1 MSIAPKDTAKII
13 EWLDKEDTKGNGR
26 VVAQIAKGTGLKRE
40 VVRGVLTALQ
50 RDGLA
55 TSEGKGATERWR
67 LDLTKATAPAANGPA
82 TETANSA
89 ATPDKSAEPESTDKE
104 TPASASVDGE
114 DDNGQALQDEA
125 PADASAALNEPE
137 PGSIEANA
145 TDNGEE
151 AEDQEAPSATEPEP
165 SSDDSGTEPE
175 PPVAQTDDTAEVA
188 PAPVRPS
195 GPIDPEAGFVFNMV
209 PVDSADSGI
218 TVGEIVRMTGLKP
231 IRVLKALWGMRMLGL
246 TSSTAPFAPDRGRWQ
261 LTAGAALPDLG
272 ALRMSD
278 APTRV
283 VCPDCGHDSAL
294 TYRPDA
300 RGTDVKPFDPEAPAP
315 ANFAYRSEA
324 TQQRRPEI
332 MFAAMVLDAEGERLT
347 AAQLATFTG
356 HPETTVLRALW
367 ALRACRLVECSD
379 VHRPDG
385 GRWRSTEHTLD
396 SAHLVR
402 LDDAPEAI
410 GCPTCG
416 QGIATRG
423 GGTGGGKTKGV
434 SRAVTHDG
442 LPPLPN
448 GALTLM
454 VSAWAL
460 AAPGLEP
467 AGQGDDPTVRTPSGV
482 FKDIATACQNG
493 AMEEWLATWAETHAD
508 SVETVSMLSS
518 ALKEGQRPRSSGAVK
533 NTLARLALA
542 GEVVERVQGA
552 QYETYRSRF
561 TGGGA

>member
-13 EWLDKEDTKGNGR
+13 EWLDKEDTQGNGR
-26 VVAQIAKGTGLKRE
+26 VVAQIAKGTGLTRE
-40 VVRGVLTALQ
+40 VVRDVLTALH

-67 LDLTKATAPAANGPA
+67 LDLTKAMAPAENGSG
-82 TETANSA
+82 TETASSA
-89 ATPDKSAEPESTDKE
+89 ADPDESAEPAATDKE
-104 TPASASVDGE
+104 TTSASADGE
-114 DDNGQALQDEA
+114 EESGQTRKDED
-125 PADASAALNEPE
+125 PADASAALHAPE
-137 PGSIEANA
+137 TGSTEVNA
-145 TDNGEE
+145 TVNGEE
-151 AEDQEAPSATEPEP
+151 GDEQEAPLATEPEP
-165 SSDDSGTEPE
+165 DSEDSGAEPE
-175 PPVAQTDDTAEVA
+175 PPVAQTDDTGEVVS
-188 PAPVRPS
+188 APVRPS

-231 IRVLKALWGMRMLGL
+231 IRVLKALWGMRMLGM
-246 TSSTAPFAPDRGRWQ
+246 TSSTAPFAPDRGRWK
-261 LTAGAALPDLG
+261 LTAGAALPNLG

-315 ANFAYRSEA
+315 ANFEYRSEA
-324 TQQRRPEI
+324 MQQRRPEI
-332 MFAAMVLDAEGERLT
+332 MFAAMVLDAEGEQLT
-347 AAQLATFTG
+347 AAQLAAFTG
-356 HPETTVLRALW
+356 YSEATVLRALW

-460 AAPGLEP
+460 AAPSLEP
-467 AGQGDDPTVRTPSGV
+467 AGPGDDPTVRTPGGV
-482 FKDIATACQNG
+482 FKDIAAACQNG
-493 AMEEWLATWAETHAD
+493 AMEEWLATWAETHTD
-508 SVETVSMLSS
+508 SVETISMLSS
-518 ALKEGQRPRSSGAVK
+518 SLKEGQRPRSPGAVK
-533 NTLARLALA
+533 NTLTRLSMA
-542 GEVVERVQGA
+542 GEVVERVQDA

-561 TGGGA
+561 TGGDA

>member
-1 MSIAPKDTAKII
+1 MSIAPESTAKII

-40 VVRGVLTALQ
+40 VVRDVLTALQ

-67 LDLTKATAPAANGPA
+67 LDLTKATTTAANGSA
-82 TETANSA
+82 TETVNSDA
-89 ATPDKSAEPESTDKE
+89 DSDESTEPESTDKE
-104 TPASASVDGE
+104 AQTGVDGE
-114 DDNGQALQDEA
+114 GDIGQTREDGE
-125 PADASAALNEPE
+125 PAETSAALNEPD
-137 PGSIEANA
+137 PGSTEANA
-145 TDNGEE
+145 TDDGEE
-151 AEDQEAPSATEPEP
+151 VKDQNTSSATEPEP
-165 SSDDSGTEPE
+165 DSDDESGTDPE
-175 PPVAQTDDTAEVA
+175 SPVAQTDDTAEVA
-188 PAPVRPS
+188 SAPVRPS

-246 TSSTAPFAPDRGRWQ
+246 ASSTAPFAPDRGRWQ
-261 LTAGAALPDLG
+261 LTAGAALPNLG

-283 VCPDCGHDSAL
+283 VCPDCGHDAAL

-300 RGTDVKPFDPEAPAP
+300 RGADVKPFDPEAPAP
-315 ANFAYRSEA
+315 ENFEYRSEA
-324 TQQRRPEI
+324 AQQRRPEI
-332 MFAAMVLDAEGERLT
+332 MFAAMVLDAEGEQLT
-347 AAQLATFTG
+347 AVQLAAFTG
-356 HPETTVLRALW
+356 HPEATVLRALW
-367 ALRACRLVECSD
+367 ALRACRLIECTD

-385 GRWRSTEHTLD
+385 GRWRSTDHTLD

-416 QGIATRG
+416 QGIATRSAG
-423 GGTGGGKTKGV
+423 GGGKTKGV
-434 SRAVTHDG
+434 SRAATHDG

-448 GALTLM
+448 GALALM

-493 AMEEWLATWAETHAD
+493 AMEEWLAAWAETHAD
-508 SVETVSMLSS
+508 WAEAVSLLSS
-518 ALKEGQRPRSSGAVK
+518 ALKEGQRPRSPGAVK

-542 GEVVERVQGA
+542 GEAVARVQGA
-552 QYETYRSRF
+552 QYETYRS
-561 TGGGA
+561 TAKAENA

>member
-1 MSIAPKDTAKII
+1 MSIAPKDTVKVI

-26 VVAQIAKGTGLKRE
+26 VVAQISKGTGLKRE
-40 VVRGVLTALQ
+40 VVRDVLTALH

-67 LDLTKATAPAANGPA
+67 LDLTKTMASAGNNIEAEAAS
-82 TETANSA
+82 SA
-89 ATPDKSAEPESTDKE
+89 ADRNES
-104 TPASASVDGE
+104 
-114 DDNGQALQDEA
+114 
-125 PADASAALNEPE
+125 
-137 PGSIEANA
+137 
-145 TDNGEE
+145 
-151 AEDQEAPSATEPEP
+151 TEPEA
-165 SSDDSGTEPE
+165 DSGTEPE
-175 PPVAQTDDTAEVA
+175 PPVTEADDTAEVA
-188 PAPVRPS
+188 SAPVRPS

-231 IRVLKALWGMRMLGL
+231 IRVLKALWGMRRLGL
-246 TSSTAPFAPDRGRWQ
+246 AASTAPFAPDRGRWK

-300 RGTDVKPFDPEAPAP
+300 RGTDVKLFDPEAPAP
-315 ANFAYRSEA
+315 ADFEYRSETA
-324 TQQRRPEI
+324 QQRRPEI
-332 MFAAMVLDAEGERLT
+332 MFVAMVLDAEEDGPLA
-347 AAQLATFTG
+347 AAQLAAFTG
-356 HPETTVLRALW
+356 YSEAIVLRALW

-379 VHRPDG
+379 IHRPDG
-385 GRWRSTEHTLD
+385 GRWRSTEHTLG

-416 QGIATRG
+416 RGIATRG

-442 LPPLPN
+442 LAPLPN

-460 AAPGLEP
+460 AAPSIEP
-467 AGQGDDPTVRTPSGV
+467 AGHGDDPTVRTPSGV
-482 FKDIATACQNG
+482 FKYIVAACQNG
-493 AMEEWLATWAETHAD
+493 AMEEWLAAWAEAHPESAGTI
-508 SVETVSMLSS
+508 SMLST
-518 ALKEGQRPRSSGAVK
+518 ALKEGQRPRSPGAVK

-542 GEVVERVQGA
+542 GDVVERVQGA
-552 QYETYRSRF
+552 PYETYRSRF
-561 TGGGA
+561 TGDGE